1 MTVAGFGESQ
11 YWKGNDRFNR
21 HDYRGAIEAYSKA
34 ILKDPTN
41 FAALLHRAT
50 SHELLEEYEEALTDY
65 DRAIALVSSFG
76 VAFHYRG
83 HVHSKL
89 GKPDLAVADYDSALI
104 WAHTVA
110 VDPHG
115 IMMKVDRAS
124 AYYDRGNAYRHLE
137 PARGTSIASHDSSI
151 MLAQSSP
158 PRTTTVACRER
169 TRATSWP
176 PAAIARRPANSG
188 LPSPVTGCGTAAARG
203 ERTRRRDTLRA
214 CHQRKPPWSGE
225 HHGGRLLESASGPGD
240 PAPASAAEGRT
251 GAAWSPR
258 RSRCDLR

>member
-124 AYYDRGNAYRHLE
+124 AYYDRGTH
-137 PARGTSIASHDSSI
+137 I
-151 MLAQSSP
+151 
-158 PRTTTVACRER
+158 
-169 TRATSWP
+169 ATS
-176 PAAIARRPANSG
+176 AGSRRP
-188 LPSPVTGCGTAAARG
+188 
-203 ERTRRRDTLRA
+203 
-214 CHQRKPPWSGE
+214 
-225 HHGGRLLESASGPGD
+225 
-240 PAPASAAEGRT
+240 
-251 GAAWSPR
+251 
-258 RSRCDLR
+258 